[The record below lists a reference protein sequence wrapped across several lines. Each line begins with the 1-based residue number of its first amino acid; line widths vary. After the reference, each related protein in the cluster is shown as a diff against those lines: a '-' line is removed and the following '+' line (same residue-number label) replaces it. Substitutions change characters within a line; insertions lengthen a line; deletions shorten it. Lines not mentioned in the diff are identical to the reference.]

1 MKLVFLQFI
10 TNKSSQE
17 VEQYMKIFLQ
27 RYEELPQKKRIQE
40 ILKKFED
47 RTKFKEISKS
57 LVNILFVKICLNKQI
72 EQYIS
77 SFQNYLDEIDYPDY
91 EMQKELN
98 KNSKKF
104 WDKKID
110 KYLIYWAHLY
120 GIGNN
125 YI

>member
-1 MKLVFLQFI
+1 M
-10 TNKSSQE
+10 
-17 VEQYMKIFLQ
+17 
-27 RYEELPQKKRIQE
+27 
-40 ILKKFED
+40 
-47 RTKFKEISKS
+47 
-57 LVNILFVKICLNKQI
+57 
-72 EQYIS
+72 
-77 SFQNYLDEIDYPDY
+77 DEIDYPDY

-125 YI
+125 NNYLTSFYNSKKMMVKYLKK